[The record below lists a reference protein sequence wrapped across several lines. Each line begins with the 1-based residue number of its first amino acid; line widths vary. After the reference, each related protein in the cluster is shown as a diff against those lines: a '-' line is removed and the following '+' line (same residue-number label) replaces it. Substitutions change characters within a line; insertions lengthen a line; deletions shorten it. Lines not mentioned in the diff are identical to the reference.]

1 MYRLA
6 WPSKRIW
13 TRVTLHRRLSALAAG
28 TLIALSAS
36 LAQAQDD
43 YPNKPIRII
52 VPLPPGGSNDVLAR
66 TLGAKMSE
74 TFGQPVIVENRPGAA
89 GNIGTDYLAK
99 SPPDGYTL
107 GIAPNQ
113 TVAVNPVLY
122 RKLPFNVVKDL
133 QGVSM
138 LGSLPMVLVVS
149 SRVTARSVAE
159 LIAQAKAA
167 PDKLTYASAGPGSPQ
182 HMAAEVFK
190 SMTGT
195 KLMQIP
201 YKGSAPALVDVL
213 SGTVDVMFCPIN
225 SALPHIRSGKL
236 RALGTTGTE
245 RLPLLDGV
253 PTIAETVPRYESDI
267 WIGMVVPAKTPPSVV
282 AKLNA
287 ELRRVLALPD
297 VKSKLAEQGIVAK
310 ASSAA
315 DLTRLIVTDQ
325 KRWAGVIDAAGIQA
339 E

>member
-1 MYRLA
+1 M
-6 WPSKRIW
+6 
-13 TRVTLHRRLSALAAG
+13 TLNRRQFAVAACTFVALPAAPALA
-28 TLIALSAS
+28 
-36 LAQAQDD
+36 QEN

-66 TLGAKMSE
+66 ILGAKMTE

-89 GNIGTDYLAK
+89 GNIATDFLAK
-99 SPPDGYTL
+99 SAPDGYTL

-122 RKLPFNVVKDL
+122 PKLPFNVVKDL
-133 QGVSM
+133 EGVSL
-138 LGSLPMVLVVS
+138 LGHVPMVLVVS
-149 SRVTARSVAE
+149 AKVTARSVPE

-167 PDKLTYASAGPGSPQ
+167 PGKLTYASAGSGSPQ

-195 KLMQIP
+195 DLLQVP
-201 YKGSAPALVDVL
+201 YKGSSPALVDVL
-213 SGTVDVMFCPIN
+213 AGLVDVMFCPLN

-236 RALGTTGTE
+236 RALGTTGKE
-245 RLPLLDGV
+245 RLPLLEGI
-253 PTIAETVPRYESDI
+253 PAIAETVPNYESDI
-267 WIGMVVPAKTPPSVV
+267 WIGMVVPARTPPAIV

-287 ELRRVLALPD
+287 ELRRVLTLPD
-297 VKSKLAEQGIVAK
+297 VKAKLAEQGIVASP
-310 ASSAA
+310 SSAA

-325 KRWAGVIDAAGIQA
+325 KRWAGVIQAANIKP